1 MYYKTSIMSINTV
14 ANTSLLMQILKNHPL
29 LKKDGPR
36 QFHEIL
42 GQHINEI
49 HQNRFTYNSDLIA
62 MNKELLRRFTTIS
75 NYMVKKP
82 QQEAP
87 VNNKLVPATK
97 NFETR
102 LKEQQDSFL
111 KLANPPKPTEID
123 FSDNV
128 DEGAIA
134 TVDSTL
140 LQREKELRA
149 ILSDYKDAGSAE
161 KWIGNKKPS
170 PEKTAGNITI
180 GEKTNLSIKPDLLP
194 APQKRV
200 TFAVTESN
208 PAPSFLS
215 KLKKKIKRDDDIAP
229 NKEPSQEMWNEMLA
243 IQKNIL
249 DVQKKIL
256 VQLEKT

>member
-87 VNNKLVPATK
+87 VNNKLAPATK

-161 KWIGNKKPS
+161 KWIGNKKQS
-170 PEKTAGNITI
+170 PEKTAETLPLAKKQPFLLNRTFYPRPR
-180 GEKTNLSIKPDLLP
+180 NASLLP
-194 APQKRV
+194 
-200 TFAVTESN
+200 
-208 PAPSFLS
+208 
-215 KLKKKIKRDDDIAP
+215 
-229 NKEPSQEMWNEMLA
+229 
-243 IQKNIL
+243 
-249 DVQKKIL
+249 
-256 VQLEKT
+256 